1 MKRLITA
8 SMVAALIFSF
18 SGFSAFSKDFKV
30 GYINFLEVFNEYK
43 KTKDYDEML
52 SKKQEEKEKQI
63 KDQGSAIEK
72 MQSKLSLLKDKEKEK
87 EQQKMLDAEK
97 ELKKLYLQTRA
108 DLKKE
113 RDEKMK
119 EIFDDIEKV
128 IKEYSK
134 KNGFDL
140 ILHGSAILY
149 ADKKMDVT
157 ADILKS
163 VNDSYKK

>member
-1 MKRLITA
+1 MKRFIAA
-8 SMVAALIFSF
+8 SIGFILLCSFSF
-18 SGFSAFSKDFKV
+18 SGFSKDFKF
-30 GYINFLEVFNEYK
+30 GCINFLEVFNEYK

-63 KDQGSAIEK
+63 KDQGAAIEK
-72 MQSKLSLLKDKEKEK
+72 MQSKLSLLKDKDKEK
-87 EQQKMLDAEK
+87 EQQKILDAEK
-97 ELKKLYLQTRA
+97 ELKKLYLQSRA

-140 ILHGSAILY
+140 ILHRTALLY
-149 ADKKMDVT
+149 ADQNTDVT
-157 ADILKS
+157 AEILKA